1 MTQQTYNISLIEMKR
16 LPMPFEGGILA
27 KEAIQ
32 REEDIRVFEA
42 IEIIATMNKWQS
54 FDMLSL
60 NICKL

>member
-16 LPMPFEGGILA
+16 LPMPFEGGIWA

-32 REEDIRVFEA
+32 REDIRIFEA

-60 NICKL
+60 KICKL